1 VARGHTSENV
11 ASPATFKGSPGGFT
25 LVELL
30 VVIGIIALLIS
41 ILLPTLGRARE
52 AAYKTQCTSNL
63 RQIHNA
69 MQLYANANRGYLP
82 PKYELRKATLLPAD
96 LAALKRLNTLDEG
109 AQTVLERYVGKKVW
123 RCVADRGDAQNDTPV
138 FDRRGSSYNITG
150 FPWAGPSPTATAIS
164 QKRSMKLTLNYN
176 RDMGG
181 DCFKAWDSD
190 DPAAVQAKIAAGEM
204 GPVKWHKKFYNML
217 LGDGHVMSFGS
228 RSEYSDAEKGYVGTN

>member
-1 VARGHTSENV
+1 MARQHFSRT
-11 ASPATFKGSPGGFT
+11 ASRGFT

-52 AAYKTQCTSNL
+52 AALKTTCTSNL

-82 PKYELRKATLLPAD
+82 PKYELRKATLSAAD
-96 LAALKRLNTLDEG
+96 LTAKKRLNTLDEG
-109 AQTVLERYVGKKVW
+109 MQTVLERYAGKIVW
-123 RCVADRGDAQNDTPV
+123 RCPADRGDAQNDKPV

-164 QKRSMKLTLNYN
+164 QKRSMKMTLHYN
-176 RDMGG
+176 RDIGG

-190 DPAAVQAKIAAGEM
+190 DPANVQAKIAAGEM
-204 GPVKWHKKFYNML
+204 GPVKWHKKYYNML

-228 RSEYSDAEKGYVGTN
+228 KSEYTDAERGYTGTN